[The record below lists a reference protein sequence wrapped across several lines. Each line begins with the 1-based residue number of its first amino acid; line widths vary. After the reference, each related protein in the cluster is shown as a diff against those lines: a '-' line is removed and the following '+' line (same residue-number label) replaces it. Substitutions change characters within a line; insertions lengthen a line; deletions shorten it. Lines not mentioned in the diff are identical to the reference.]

1 MLFRSE
7 VIQASSGRNFATE
20 VRLPRILEGDY
31 QDGALSTALMMKD
44 LDVYA
49 ALAART
55 LRSLRRIEPD
65 ATESALRRRAVRGL
79 ALALPFAIA
88 ALIAAFRD
96 TAGESAESGFYRIFF
111 VIVPCSLIA
120 GWFASG
126 AIAPGIAWL
135 RTRRSGERTPN

>member
-1 MLFRSE
+1 MSTTRAVAIVVGL
-7 VIQASSGRNFATE
+7 
-20 VRLPRILEGDY
+20 
-31 QDGALSTALMMKD
+31 GALVLLAMRGVRPELIAAMG
-44 LDVYA
+44 LVYA

-55 LRSLRRIEPD
+55 MRSLRRIEPD